1 MEDKWQIQFKLIAIQ
16 KIQIRIQQ
24 IQIAIQQIKISI
36 QQIKINKIEL
46 KLFQNKTIFRKQKI
60 KIKEFRIYFWLRR
73 WLK

>member
-16 KIQIRIQQ
+16 QIQIRIQQ
-24 IQIAIQQIKISI
+24 IQISI